1 MMGVVAKYG
10 AGLLAAAAIFALP
23 VAAQQA
29 GSTPAPAAPT
39 GAAAE
44 DARLNAFLDAAF
56 DASLALSPES
66 MTSLGLKTEYDRLD
80 DYTDAGAARALAL
93 RESQLAQ
100 LRRDFDPARLGP
112 EGRVSY
118 RLFEQ
123 AVEQDRRQF
132 AWRDHGFPVSTNGSP
147 AGEIPVFL
155 INQHRVENVED
166 ARAYIAR
173 IVDAERVMGEVA
185 GQIRSQA
192 QKGIVPPKM
201 VFEPARADAELV
213 ITGAPFDDG
222 ADSTVLADFREKV
235 TALEL
240 DAATRD
246 TLVAEASAALAGP
259 FRRGFDTLFA
269 ALDAVEPLATG
280 NNGAWS
286 LPDGG
291 DYYQAR
297 LAYYTTTDMTAEQIH
312 QLGLDQVAAI
322 RAEMDA
328 ARQQMGYA
336 GTLDELIAAVRTDP
350 QYRFPNDDSGKEQYL
365 TESRAVIAKIMA
377 KAPEYFHRLPEAALE
392 VRAVEPWRQETASV
406 AFYNRPAPDGS
417 RPGIFYVNLADM
429 TQVSRLQV
437 ESIAAHEGA
446 PGHHFQIARAQELPG
461 LPKFRRFGFYGS
473 YIEGWGLYSE
483 RLAGE
488 MGLYQTPEARF
499 GMLSLQMWR
508 AIRMVV
514 DTGMHAKRW
523 TREQAIDYFRANSP
537 VSERDIAK
545 EIDRYLN
552 NPGQAT
558 SYMVGQ
564 LHIAGLRKKAEAA
577 LGERFDLRDFHEV
590 VLGNGSVPLEV
601 LTEQVD
607 AYIAGKQA

>member
-1 MMGVVAKYG
+1 MGIMRTFG
-10 AGLLAAAAIFALP
+10 AGLLAAAAVTLP
-23 VAAQQA
+23 AAAQQQ
-29 GSTPAPAAPT
+29 PAA
-39 GAAAE
+39 GAAVAVADSAE
-44 DARLNAFLDAAF
+44 DARLTTFLDAAF
-56 DASLALSPES
+56 DASLALSPEA
-66 MTSLGLKTEYDRLD
+66 MTSLGLKTGYDRLD
-80 DYTDAGAARALAL
+80 DYTDTGAAQALAL
-93 RESQLAQ
+93 REERLAQ
-100 LRRDFDPARLGP
+100 LRRDFDPARLSP
-112 EGRVSY
+112 AGRVSY

-132 AWRDHGFPVSTNGSP
+132 AWRNHSFPVSTNGSP

-155 INQHRVENVED
+155 INQHRVDTVDD

-173 IVDAERVMGEVA
+173 IVEAERVMGEVA
-185 GQIRSQA
+185 AQIRSQA
-192 QKGIVPPKM
+192 EAGIVPPKM
-201 VFEPARADAELV
+201 VFAPARADAQLV

-222 ADSTVLADFREKV
+222 ADSTVLADFRKKV
-235 TALEL
+235 AALET
-240 DAATRD
+240 DAATREA
-246 TLVAEASAALAGP
+246 LVAEASAALAGP

-291 DYYQAR
+291 DYYAAR
-297 LAYYTTTDMTAEQIH
+297 LAFYTTTDLTADQIH
-312 QLGLDQVAAI
+312 QSGLDQVAAI

-328 ARQQMGYA
+328 ARQEMGYA
-336 GTLDELIAAVRTDP
+336 GTLDELIAAMRTDP
-350 QYRFPNDDSGKEQYL
+350 QYRFPNDESGKEQYL

-377 KAPEYFHRLPEAALE
+377 EAPDWFHRLPEAALE

-461 LPKFRRFGFYGS
+461 LPRFRRFGFYGS

-564 LHIAGLRKKAEAA
+564 LHIAGLRRKAEAA
-577 LGERFDLRDFHEV
+577 LGDRFDIRDFHEA
-590 VLGNGSVPLEV
+590 VLGNGALPLEV

>member
-1 MMGVVAKYG
+1 MGVVAKYG

>member
-1 MMGVVAKYG
+1 MGVVAKYG
-10 AGLLAAAAIFALP
+10 AGLLAAAAMMTLP
-23 VAAQQA
+23 VAARQA
-29 GSTPAPAAPT
+29 GSTPAQAAPA

-44 DARLNAFLDAAF
+44 DARLNAFLDEAF

-66 MTSLGLKTEYDRLD
+66 MTSLGLKTGYDRLD

-100 LRRDFDPARLGP
+100 LRRDFDPARLSP
-112 EGRVSY
+112 EARVSY

-123 AVEQDRRQF
+123 SVEQDRRQF
-132 AWRDHGFPVSTNGSP
+132 AWRDHHFPVSTNGSP
-147 AGEIPVFL
+147 AGDLPVFL
-155 INQHRVENVED
+155 INEHRIESGED

-173 IVDAERVMGEVA
+173 IVEAERVMREVA
-185 GQIRSQA
+185 AQIRSQA
-192 QKGIVPPKM
+192 EAGIVPPQM
-201 VFEPARADAELV
+201 VFEPARADAQMV

-222 ADSTVLADFREKV
+222 ADSTVLADFRGKV
-235 TALEL
+235 AALEL

-246 TLVAEASAALAGP
+246 ALVAEASAALAGP

-286 LPDGG
+286 LPDG
-291 DYYQAR
+291 DDFYQAR
-297 LAYYTTTDMTAEQIH
+297 LAYYTTTDLTADQIH
-312 QLGLDQVAAI
+312 QLGLNQVAAI
-322 RAEMDA
+322 RAEMDT
-328 ARQQMGYA
+328 ARQEMGYA
-336 GTLDELIAAVRTDP
+336 GTLDELIAGMRTDP
-350 QYRFPNDDSGKEQYL
+350 QYRYPNDESGREQYL
-365 TESRAVIAKIMA
+365 TDSRAVIARMMEV
-377 KAPEYFHRLPEAALE
+377 APQYFHRLPQAALE

-537 VSERDIAK
+537 VSERDIVK

-564 LHIAGLRKKAEAA
+564 LHIAGLRKKAEDA
-577 LGERFDLRDFHEV
+577 LGDRFDLRAFHEV

-607 AYIAGKQA
+607 AYIASKQA